1 MIELKNACKYY
12 TGDTYE
18 TKALNKIDFKVVDG
32 DFVAVQGKSGS
43 GKSTLLNIIGCMDEL
58 TDGELIIDGVQAG
71 KLGRLKLDKLRREK
85 MSFVFQSYELMDNY
99 TIFENIELPL
109 NVQKIKKGEKKS
121 RVIEIMDRLGIADLR
136 EKYPN
141 QISGGEKQR
150 VAIARAYVSDK
161 KYVLADEPTGA
172 LDGENTSEIMKIF
185 GQLNQ
190 EGKTIILVTHDDDV
204 SNYAKR
210 VVRLEN
216 GRIV

>member
-1 MIELKNACKYY
+1 
-12 TGDTYE
+12 
-18 TKALNKIDFKVVDG
+18 
-32 DFVAVQGKSGS
+32 
-43 GKSTLLNIIGCMDEL
+43 
-58 TDGELIIDGVQAG
+58 
-71 KLGRLKLDKLRREK
+71 
-85 MSFVFQSYELMDNY
+85 
-99 TIFENIELPL
+99 
-109 NVQKIKKGEKKS
+109 
-121 RVIEIMDRLGIADLR
+121 MDRLGIADLR